1 MISSTMLEGFFP
13 LRVCMSD
20 CKIAYQKAQRD
31 LFWEMEEARR
41 KKEGKREEKREK
53 KIRGLKKWK
62 QYYREGNIS

>member
-41 KKEGKREEKREK
+41 KKRGKKRREARKEDTRTK
-53 KIRGLKKWK
+53 KMETVL
-62 QYYREGNIS
+62 